1 MSMMYNIANMDPY
14 TADALRIM
22 AKRIDELVERVA
34 RLEKEM
40 ARRKFLELPKD
51 MSLREQVRAL
61 EEHKT
66 TPMTYSEMRERFG

>member
-1 MSMMYNIANMDPY
+1 MYNIANMDPY
-14 TADALRIM
+14 TANALRIM

-51 MSLREQVRAL
+51 MSLQEQAKAL
-61 EEHKT
+61 AEHKD
-66 TPMTYSEMRERFG
+66 TPMTYQEMRERFG

>member
-1 MSMMYNIANMDPY
+1 MSMIYNIVNMDPY

-22 AKRIDELVERVA
+22 AKRIDELVDRVA

-51 MSLREQVRAL
+51 MTLLEQV
-61 EEHKT
+61 
-66 TPMTYSEMRERFG
+66 